1 MRRREI
7 QERFA
12 KLAQEDDDDY
22 PRQNSKNSTRREYD
36 DQNDDELEGG
46 AGILDYINSAHRFL
60 KKERVGSKALDF
72 AGFKNLARASRVLGY
87 GRDDDYEYDQGGVV
101 TYKTTAKQR
110 EARGKT
116 VKTVKKVGQTVTH
129 RNGSQHVYGVNADGS
144 RRRKNPWN
152 VFVSQHYDEVAD
164 DQSKICKWG
173 STNET
178 FANWQTAASAS
189 HDKNGTIT
197 ITTNGVVNSST
208 SSTIA
213 NDGTNLLTIVPD
225 DILGNPRTT
234 TPWLGAYEVDSL
246 MLGIN
251 NVLAST
257 YYFTIF
263 PSPTNYNNINIA
275 FNNFNES
282 SIVKVELLNI
292 TGETICAEEISNN
305 KNIKLNVS
313 SKISSGIY
321 FIKITNKD
329 KVSVKKL
336 VIN

>member
-1 MRRREI
+1 MLRE
-7 QERFA
+7 Q
-12 KLAQEDDDDY
+12 LPVQ
-22 PRQNSKNSTRREYD
+22 QSTT
-36 DQNDDELEGG
+36 
-46 AGILDYINSAHRFL
+46 
-60 KKERVGSKALDF
+60 GS
-72 AGFKNLARASRVLGY
+72 SR
-87 GRDDDYEYDQGGVV
+87 
-101 TYKTTAKQR
+101 
-110 EARGKT
+110 T
-116 VKTVKKVGQTVTH
+116 VKNNIFQNLRTGTAIGHYAVYVT
-129 RNGSQHVYGVNADGS
+129 NTSGATYDYN
-144 RRRKNPWN
+144 
-152 VFVSQHYDEVAD
+152 YDEVAD

>member
-129 RNGSQHVYGVNADGS
+129 RNGSQHV
-144 RRRKNPWN
+144 
-152 VFVSQHYDEVAD
+152 
-164 DQSKICKWG
+164 
-173 STNET
+173 
-178 FANWQTAASAS
+178 
-189 HDKNGTIT
+189 
-197 ITTNGVVNSST
+197 
-208 SSTIA
+208 
-213 NDGTNLLTIVPD
+213 
-225 DILGNPRTT
+225 
-234 TPWLGAYEVDSL
+234 
-246 MLGIN
+246 
-251 NVLAST
+251 
-257 YYFTIF
+257 
-263 PSPTNYNNINIA
+263 
-275 FNNFNES
+275 
-282 SIVKVELLNI
+282 
-292 TGETICAEEISNN
+292 
-305 KNIKLNVS
+305 
-313 SKISSGIY
+313 
-321 FIKITNKD
+321 
-329 KVSVKKL
+329 
-336 VIN
+336 